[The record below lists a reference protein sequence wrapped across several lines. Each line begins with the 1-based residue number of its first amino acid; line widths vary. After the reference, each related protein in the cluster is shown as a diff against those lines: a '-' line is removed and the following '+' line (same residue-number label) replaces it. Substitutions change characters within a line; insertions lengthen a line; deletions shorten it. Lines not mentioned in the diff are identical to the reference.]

1 MAATTLI
8 SLEEYLHTSYEPDME
23 YADGV
28 LIGRNVGTQLHGLLQ
43 TVIGA
48 WLHQLRGK
56 FRFQVFTETR
66 LRMSA
71 SGRHYV
77 PDVMVVEH
85 PYERGKV
92 VTDVPAVVFEIKS
105 PDDKLDEVFEK
116 CMDYASLGIP
126 NIIVNTFLPTVPF
139 SLLRRL
145 FYNFRRAER
154 SCLFQRSRCL
164 PRWTIDRQILKISA
178 SRLLR
183 AARQERLRSMTNF
196 R

>member
-48 WLHQLRGK
+48 WLHQLRRK

-126 NIIVNTFLPTVPF
+126 NIIVLDPDHRRQYILANSALQLVTSIVLQLPKSGAELPF
-139 SLLRRL
+139 P
-145 FYNFRRAER
+145 AEQM
-154 SCLFQRSRCL
+154 FAEM
-164 PRWTIDRQILKISA
+164 DD
-178 SRLLR
+178 
-183 AARQERLRSMTNF
+183 
-196 R
+196 